1 MGATAEARAN
11 AFADLLARACVDVLG
26 HLAVSVLLH
35 GSLTLGDFVPG
46 RSDIDLL
53 LIVARRLE
61 DEELGALTERVSA
74 LSALSPSRVDLR
86 VLTRE
91 VAAAPVPLPPMEAG
105 FALRPGRA
113 PEREARVAGEPD
125 LVVELSVVRAHGREL
140 LGRSP
145 PDVVGAVP
153 DTWVD
158 AVGEQYLAA
167 WEHLTDD
174 APHAELMVLTACRVW
189 RFHAERVHC
198 SKSAAG
204 HWALARDS
212 SLTAVRQ
219 ALRQRSGEPGVTIEP
234 GEIRRLL
241 ALVRRYL
248 GAG

>member
-1 MGATAEARAN
+1 MGATAEASAT
-11 AFADLLARACVDVLG
+11 AFATRLARACADVLG
-26 HLAVSVLLH
+26 DLVVSALLH

-53 LIVARRLE
+53 LVVVRRLK

-74 LSALSPSRVDLR
+74 EGALTPGRVDLR
-86 VLTRE
+86 VVTRE
-91 VAAAPVPLPPMEAG
+91 VAAVPVPAPPMEAG

-140 LGRSP
+140 LGQGPGS
-145 PDVVGAVP
+145 VVGAVP
-153 DTWVD
+153 VTWVD

-204 HWALARDS
+204 HWALARDP
-212 SLTAVRQ
+212 SLTAVQQ
-219 ALRQRSGEPGVTIEP
+219 ALRQRSGEPGVIIEP
-234 GEIRRLL
+234 GEIGRLL